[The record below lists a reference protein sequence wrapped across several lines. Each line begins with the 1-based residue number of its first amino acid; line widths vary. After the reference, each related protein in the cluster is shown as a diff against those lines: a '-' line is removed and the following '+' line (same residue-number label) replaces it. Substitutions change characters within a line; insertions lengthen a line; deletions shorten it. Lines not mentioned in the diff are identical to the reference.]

1 MQASLIFLQS
11 LTFSDVLTFIVP
23 ITISGIIYRGL
34 SSPLRHLPGAWY
46 TNFTDIERKYHA
58 WRHQEH
64 KYLMKQLDKYGGGI
78 VRVGPQRVAV
88 GEIAMFKKTMGPRMA
103 KSKMYED
110 FAVVGE
116 NIFTTRNREF
126 NRMRRGQM
134 GKVFK
139 HPSVVQM
146 QQLVYED
153 GIDRLCLLFDS
164 IISGQKKTVCNLYYA
179 FAMMATDV
187 VSSLAFGHAF
197 GAMDLLFDKMGLDTE
212 HRSFNGSGESS
223 GKVMEL
229 TVGTM
234 MLMVLTAE
242 LPLIRKVPRKVLP
255 KGIKKLYSLCDALME
270 FATATVSGRRKLI
283 ENEKP
288 VCGDNLDQGTR
299 RHDIL
304 NALINAKDV
313 DTGATM
319 SNKEIASEI
328 TVLLAAGTDTTSN
341 TIVSCIQL
349 LLRHP
354 QVYKRVKGE
363 VRQTFADKGKTIK
376 YEEARE
382 QLPFLIATIYETM
395 RYRATTS
402 GGWPRDSPDQGVVLG
417 EYFIPSGVVI
427 HGSIGGVHMNRDTW
441 EKPFEFNPDRFMG
454 EQGEERKRN
463 VVAFSSGTRICPG
476 RHLAMLEMVLTL
488 ATVLRDYDFAL
499 IDPSEETRE
508 KPYFEQVDEVCHITT
523 GFANPD
529 KDCNVFISR
538 A

>member
-1 MQASLIFLQS
+1 
-11 LTFSDVLTFIVP
+11 
-23 ITISGIIYRGL
+23 
-34 SSPLRHLPGAWY
+34 
-46 TNFTDIERKYHA
+46 
-58 WRHQEH
+58 
-64 KYLMKQLDKYGGGI
+64 MKQLDKYGGGI
-78 VRVGPQRVAV
+78 VRVGPGRVAV
-88 GEIAMFKKTMGPRMA
+88 GEISMFKKTMGSQMT

-126 NRMRRGQM
+126 NRMRRSQM
-134 GKVFK
+134 GKVFMR
-139 HPSVVQM
+139 PSVVKM
-146 QQLVYED
+146 QSLVYED
-153 GIDRLCLLFDS
+153 GIDRVCLLFDK
-164 IISGQKKTVCNLYYA
+164 IIGDQEKGICNLYYT

-197 GAMDLLFDKMGLDTE
+197 GAMDLLFDKLGLEIE
-212 HRSFNGSGESS
+212 HRSYSESS
-223 GKVMEL
+223 DKVMEF

-242 LPLIRKVPRKVLP
+242 LPLIRKVPRKMLP
-255 KGIKKLYSLCDALME
+255 KGIRKLYSLCDALMV
-270 FATATVSGRRKLI
+270 FATATVAGRRKLI

-288 VCGDNLDQGTR
+288 VSGESNDQGSK

-304 NALINAKDV
+304 NALISAEDV

-319 SNKEIASEI
+319 SNQEIASEI

-354 QVYKRVKGE
+354 QVYEQVKSE
-363 VRQTFADKGKTIK
+363 VRLAFADKRQKIK

-382 QLPFLIATIYETM
+382 RLPFMVAVVYETM

-402 GGWPRDSPDQGVVLG
+402 GGWPRDAPEQGVVLG
-417 EYFIPSGVVI
+417 GYYIPCGVVI
-427 HGSIGGVHMNRDTW
+427 HGSVGGVHMNRDTW
-441 EKPFEFNPDRFMG
+441 DSPFEFNPDRFMG

-463 VVAFSSGTRICPG
+463 VVAFSSGARICPG
-476 RHLAMLEMVLTL
+476 RHLAMMEMVLAL

-499 IDPSEETRE
+499 ISPAEEAKQ

-529 KDCNVFISR
+529 RDCNVFISR
-538 A
+538 AH